1 MDDKLSQSSDFIHDN
16 RTLSPSSSSSSS
28 YVSKLAII
36 PTKLSIDQQQQQQHH
51 SSNSSDSSEYD
62 ITNVSSISMLHQ
74 HPFQLQ
80 SMKHVLLGLSPS
92 TSRSTSPTYS
102 FHHQQQLNETNVS
115 IKKNSH
121 HHHYE
126 QPFIH
131 NNRNNHYRTR
141 LTSSAI
147 NRQKQQQQIEREN
160 LKILQRLQQIR
171 PSRSLKRD
179 ELLSDYDRQMNLITY
194 TTDSRSRV
202 PSRLSNT
209 SFISSTS
216 SVSEKNHHIQSR
228 PLSATNLSNRNSL
241 DFFSMSANS
250 HSSSARKPLWNDRW
264 QQEE

>member
-16 RTLSPSSSSSSS
+16 RTLSPSSSSS

-36 PTKLSIDQQQQQQHH
+36 PTELSIDQQQQHH

-62 ITNVSSISMLHQ
+62 ITNVSSISMSHQ

-194 TTDSRSRV
+194 STDSRSRV

-228 PLSATNLSNRNSL
+228 PLSATHLSNRNSL
-241 DFFSMSANS
+241 DFFSIST
-250 HSSSARKPLWNDRW
+250 RKPLWNDRW